1 MCLRPV
7 SNVKFAFYTVLL
19 YFEEKF
25 IFFQNKTYMHRILL
39 IEDDDFD
46 SFVIGDFLE
55 RNNFEVTV
63 TENGLMGI
71 NFAKQEK
78 PDLILCEIN
87 APVLDGYEVIE
98 ALRYDA
104 STCYIPLL
112 FIAALDDPESRM
124 RAKEL
129 GVNDYLIKPIDLD
142 ELLIKVNQ
150 HLQ

>member
-1 MCLRPV
+1 M
-7 SNVKFAFYTVLL
+7 
-19 YFEEKF
+19 
-25 IFFQNKTYMHRILL
+25 QRILI

-78 PDLILCEIN
+78 PDLILCQIN

-98 ALRYDA
+98 ALRYDG
-104 STCYIPLL
+104 STAKIPL
-112 FIAALDDPESRM
+112 FFVAAFDDRESRI
-124 RAKEL
+124 RAEEL
-129 GVNDYLIKPIDLD
+129 GVNDYLLKPIDLD
-142 ELLIKVNQ
+142 ELLIKINQ
-150 HLQ
+150 YLG

>member
-1 MCLRPV
+1 M
-7 SNVKFAFYTVLL
+7 K
-19 YFEEKF
+19 
-25 IFFQNKTYMHRILL
+25 RILI

-87 APVLDGYEVIE
+87 VSVLDGYEVIE
-98 ALRYDA
+98 AIRHESSIANTPLFFL
-104 STCYIPLL
+104 STV
-112 FIAALDDPESRM
+112 DDPESRK

-142 ELLIKVNQ
+142 ELLIQINQ
-150 HLQ
+150 HLP